1 MSDWESGGGR
11 GGRVLLVDDEEMIR
25 RAFARVITSDG
36 HEVVMASNGAEA
48 VQWLAKS
55 ADLDLIVS
63 DIHMPEMSGLEL
75 LCKVREHDLDLPV
88 VLMTGRPDVE
98 SAVAAVD
105 YGAYRYIKKPV
116 DYDLMREVV
125 RKAVALRR
133 MTRLKR
139 EALSALGQDSL
150 QAADRAALEANFKK
164 ALGSMWMAYQP
175 IVDRQGG
182 VFGYEALLRS
192 TEPSLP
198 HPGAVIEAA
207 ERLGR
212 LEDLGRRVRSVAP
225 DPVLTTADAAL
236 FVNLHPE
243 DLSDDELYEP
253 TSPLARIA
261 SRVILEIT
269 ERATLDEVSDV
280 RDRLV
285 RLRKM
290 GFRLAV
296 DDLGAGYAGLS
307 SFATLEPEVIKFDM
321 TLVRGVDSN
330 PVKRKVIEKM
340 TTLAHE
346 LKVLVVAEGV
356 ETAAER
362 DTIHAIGCDLMQ
374 GYLFAKPGKAFPSVT
389 WGR

>member
-139 EALSALGQDSL
+139 EALGALGQDSL

>member
-362 DTIHAIGCDLMQ
+362 VTIHAIGCDLMQ